1 MSDDLFDSAFEAA
14 LLGDCE
20 RFSQETGI
28 PFTVQFGTPNF
39 RWKEWTVQI
48 FMVKVRP
55 SEKTA
60 YRCENSKLGGHTCL
74 IHFFYGDIFKYRL
87 FKQRLVDILELPHSM
102 ETSYWPTFTLPYNS
116 YLELKDCKRV
126 YLNQFFDK
134 VNSLAEAT
142 YIFEMMNDVH
152 VMFARRVV
160 DPSRIPEEESF
171 LFQTCFVQARKGLG
185 NDLK

>member
-1 MSDDLFDSAFEAA
+1 MSDCLFDSEFEAA

-28 PFTVQFGTPNF
+28 PFTVQFGTPTF
-39 RWKEWTVQI
+39 LWKEWTVQI
-48 FMVKVRP
+48 FMVKVMP
-55 SEKTA
+55 TEKTA
-60 YRCENSKLGGHTCL
+60 FRCESSKLGKHVCI

-87 FKQRLVDILELPHSM
+87 FKKRLVDILELPHSM
-102 ETSYWPTFTLPYNS
+102 ETSYWPTFSLPYKS
-116 YLELKDCKRV
+116 FQELKDCKRV
-126 YLNQFFDK
+126 YLDQNFDK

-160 DPSRIPEEESF
+160 DPERIPEDESF

>member
-1 MSDDLFDSAFEAA
+1 MSDCLFDSEFEAA

-28 PFTVQFGTPNF
+28 PFTVQFGTPTF
-39 RWKEWTVQI
+39 LWKEWTVQI
-48 FMVKVRP
+48 FMVKVMP
-55 SEKTA
+55 TEKTA
-60 YRCENSKLGGHTCL
+60 FRCESSKLGKHVCI

-87 FKQRLVDILELPHSM
+87 FKKRLVDILELPHSM
-102 ETSYWPTFTLPYNS
+102 ETSYWPTFSLPYKS
-116 YLELKDCKRV
+116 FQELKDCKRV
-126 YLNQFFDK
+126 YLDQNFDK

-160 DPSRIPEEESF
+160 DPERIPEEEAF